1 MEAVLSAVTGDL
13 VSRFYSFL
21 ISKYSALTCS
31 GETHVD
37 VERLQQLLLRAQ
49 MVVEEADARY
59 ITNSGMLLQLKMLAR
74 AMYHGY
80 YALDTF
86 KCNQL
91 INKEGSKEVMDTG
104 SFGSYLGTPLKRF
117 RTNTDVSSHKVYN
130 KCDLEDALLNLE
142 TAVSNITEFVI
153 LLGGCQPMFRR
164 PYDTYLYINNFM
176 FGRWTEKQQVINFL
190 LQCFHLGSP
199 PVLAI
204 IGGFQVGKK
213 TLVAHVCNDE
223 NVRSYFSSILHFN
236 EDNFCRIDNER
247 CTSGRTLVI
256 VEFHSDVDDEKWK
269 PFYRAMTSMSIGS
282 KVIIISRME
291 SLKRYGTV
299 KPIHL
304 SRLPDEE
311 YIYLFKTLA
320 FGSSRSEDHPKLM
333 LLAGEFIKLLD
344 GSFVAAYSVTNGLR
358 TNLSPQYWI
367 CMFNRYKNVMKNNLS
382 MFGEHISNRFER
394 HYPVDFTSFLPSPAA
409 PLYVMPP
416 LTEAEV
422 SERRLPKIRIRDIID
437 DPSIL
442 PKGDFVLVI
451 WESRIPPYTKF
462 SYHVPSCAQPQPKTT
477 LRRKREAT
485 ISLQCLSIFSFVW
498 CSSKFL

>member
-13 VSRFYSFL
+13 VSRFFSFL

-104 SFGSYLGTPLKRF
+104 SFGSYLGTALKRF

-142 TAVSNITEFVI
+142 IAVSNITEFVI

-223 NVRSYFSSILHFN
+223 NVRRTSLQ
-236 EDNFCRIDNER
+236 FC
-247 CTSGRTLVI
+247 TL
-256 VEFHSDVDDEKWK
+256 
-269 PFYRAMTSMSIGS
+269 
-282 KVIIISRME
+282 
-291 SLKRYGTV
+291 
-299 KPIHL
+299 
-304 SRLPDEE
+304 
-311 YIYLFKTLA
+311 
-320 FGSSRSEDHPKLM
+320 
-333 LLAGEFIKLLD
+333 
-344 GSFVAAYSVTNGLR
+344 
-358 TNLSPQYWI
+358 
-367 CMFNRYKNVMKNNLS
+367 MK
-382 MFGEHISNRFER
+382 
-394 HYPVDFTSFLPSPAA
+394 
-409 PLYVMPP
+409 
-416 LTEAEV
+416 
-422 SERRLPKIRIRDIID
+422 
-437 DPSIL
+437 
-442 PKGDFVLVI
+442 
-451 WESRIPPYTKF
+451 
-462 SYHVPSCAQPQPKTT
+462 
-477 LRRKREAT
+477 T
-485 ISLQCLSIFSFVW
+485 ISVG
-498 CSSKFL
+498 

>member
-13 VSRFYSFL
+13 VSRFFSFL

-31 GETHVD
+31 GETHAD

-80 YALDTF
+80 YALDTL

-104 SFGSYLGTPLKRF
+104 SFASYLGTALKRF
-117 RTNTDVSSHKVYN
+117 RTNTDVSSHKIYN
-130 KCDLEDALLNLE
+130 NCDLEDALLNLE
-142 TAVSNITEFVI
+142 TAVSNIIEFVI

-164 PYDTYLYINNFM
+164 PYDTYLYVNNFM
-176 FGRWTEKQQVINFL
+176 FSRWTEKQQVINFL
-190 LQCFHLGSP
+190 LQRFHLGSP

-236 EDNFCRIDNER
+236 EDNLCRIENET

-256 VEFHSDVDDEKWK
+256 VEFRSDVDDEKWK
-269 PFYRAMTSMSIGS
+269 PFYRAVASMIIGS

-291 SLKRYGTV
+291 SLTRYGTV

-304 SRLPDEE
+304 SKLPDEE

-320 FGSSRSEDHPKLM
+320 FGSARIEDHPKLT
-333 LLAGEFIKLLD
+333 LLAGEFIKLCD

-358 TNLSPQYWI
+358 TNLSLQHWL
-367 CMFNRYKNVMKNNLS
+367 CMFKRFKNVTKNNLS
-382 MFGEHISNRFER
+382 MFGEHLSHRFKR
-394 HYPVDFTSFLPSPAA
+394 QCPVDFTNFLPSPAA
-409 PLYVMPP
+409 PLYLMPP
-416 LTEAEV
+416 RTEAEV
-422 SERRLPKIRIRDIID
+422 SKRRLPKIKIRDIID
-437 DPSIL
+437 DPSVR
-442 PKGDFVLVI
+442 PKGDFILVI
-451 WESRIPPYTKF
+451 WESRIPPYTEF
-462 SYHVPSCAQPQPKTT
+462 SYHVPSCAQPQSKIT
-477 LRRKREAT
+477 LRRKREANM
-485 ISLQCLSIFSFVW
+485 SA
-498 CSSKFL
+498 